1 MGVFSICVNIAENF
15 KCWFTYIIAI
25 HNLFFVVPT
34 HTPNKPLTK
43 INSTWCSIKD
53 TMNKVPWALDKH
65 DFVNRCRVQG
75 SLGRRRPGSLKPSS
89 TSCGGLVGIYRQKPT
104 GKFVRK
110 EQIGLAPS
118 DFKNLFATKN
128 LCFCMG

>member
-1 MGVFSICVNIAENF
+1 MTALFKSKPFIFVVPFDRPLLTQFHQNISFPRQANTQIGYSKTTVIYKLTVIAMGVFSICVNIAENF

-53 TMNKVPWALDKH
+53 IMNKVPWGLDKN
-65 DFVNRCRVQG
+65 DFVNR
-75 SLGRRRPGSLKPSS
+75 S
-89 TSCGGLVGIYRQKPT
+89 
-104 GKFVRK
+104 
-110 EQIGLAPS
+110 
-118 DFKNLFATKN
+118 
-128 LCFCMG
+128 